1 MKRSMFGLKTAGVWY
16 ALAILVVVLVAL
28 SAAAGRP
35 FYLNPTNVANI
46 FDQTAWTGIVA
57 VAMTVLLIT
66 GNFDLSVG
74 SVAAFGGALTMLVLD
89 QLGAPVTM
97 ALVLLTGLVFG
108 VINGVLVQYVG
119 INAFIVTLGTMTTIR
134 GLVQILTDSRTVIA
148 QTTAQT
154 LTPIQNAVWPFS
166 NWLLLVLGLIL
177 LVLGGLAWMRRGA
190 GRGWG
195 GIVGLAAG
203 VVLVAIGLVFR
214 FSWDVTL
221 PVLYLVV
228 VTVAAYL
235 FLRFTVFGRRWYA
248 VGGNVEAA
256 KLSGIHTDRY
266 KIIGFCCTAMAASFI
281 GILYGA
287 EIKSVNPGT
296 LSGLEL
302 SVLAAA
308 ILGGTSL
315 NGGSGNPIKTVVG
328 ALILTTLTNGFNIL
342 NLGATYQQFVV
353 GLVII
358 GAAAIYTASRS
369 DTGKRSNRLGRQR
382 AAAASPTTAAAAPGD
397 GPAAGS
403 PG

>member
-16 ALAILVVVLVAL
+16 ALGVLVVVLVFL
-28 SAAAGRP
+28 SAVAGRP
-35 FYLNPTNVANI
+35 FYLNPTNLANI
-46 FDQTAWTGIVA
+46 LDQTAWTGIVA
-57 VAMTVLLIT
+57 VAMTMLLIT

-74 SVAAFGGALTMLVLD
+74 SVAAFAGAMTMLVLD
-89 QLGAPVTM
+89 QLGAPVTI
-97 ALVLLTGLVFG
+97 ALVFG
-108 VINGVLVQYVG
+108 VGMLFGLLNGVLVQYVG

-148 QTTAQT
+148 ERTSEL
-154 LTPIQNAVWPFS
+154 LTPIQNSTWAFS
-166 NWLLLVLGLIL
+166 NTLVLVLGAI
-177 LVLGGLAWMRRGA
+177 VLGFSVLSIVRNRTGRRSFGAIATAVIGGLMM
-190 GRGWG
+190 
-195 GIVGLAAG
+195 V
-203 VVLVAIGLVFR
+203 IGLVTS
-214 FSWDVTL
+214 FSWEMTM
-221 PVLYLVV
+221 PVLYLFV
-228 VTVAAYL
+228 VTLAAWL

-256 KLSGIHTDRY
+256 KLSGIHTNRY
-266 KIIGFCCTAMAASFI
+266 KIAGFVCTAVAASFI

-315 NGGSGNPIKTVVG
+315 NGGSGNPIKSVIG

-342 NLGATYQQFVV
+342 NLGATYQSFVV

-369 DTGKRSNRLGRQR
+369 DGGKKGGRLGRQR
-382 AAAASPTTAAAAPGD
+382 ATATA
-397 GPAAGS
+397 PAATTPAGGTD
-403 PG
+403 PQDRP

>member
-1 MKRSMFGLKTAGVWY
+1 MKRSTFGLKTAGVWY
-16 ALAILVVVLVAL
+16 ALSILVVVLVAL

-35 FYLNPTNVANI
+35 FYLNPTNVANVL
-46 FDQTAWTGIVA
+46 DQTAWTGIVA
-57 VAMTVLLIT
+57 VAMTMLLIT

-74 SVAAFGGALTMLVLD
+74 SVAAFGGAMTMLILD
-89 QLGAPVTM
+89 QAGAPVTI
-97 ALVLLTGLVFG
+97 ALVLLVGLIFGLV
-108 VINGVLVQYVG
+108 NGFLVQYVG

-134 GLVQILTDSRTVIA
+134 GLVQIITDSRTVIA
-148 QTTAQT
+148 ETTAQQ
-154 LTPIQNAVWPFS
+154 LTWLQNNTWPFS
-166 NWLLLVLGLIL
+166 NTLVLVIGLIL
-177 LVLGGLAWMRRGA
+177 LLLGGLSWYRRAA
-190 GRGWG
+190 GSRGPV
-195 GIVGLAAG
+195 GIVAMAVGAAC
-203 VVLVAIGLVFR
+203 VVIGLVFN
-214 FSWDVTL
+214 FSWEFTL
-221 PVLYLVV
+221 PVMYLLV
-228 VTVAAYL
+228 VTVVAYL
-235 FLRFTVFGRRWYA
+235 FLRYTVFGRRWYA

-256 KLSGIHTDRY
+256 KLSGIHTHRY
-266 KIIGFCCTAMAASFI
+266 KIAGFCCTAIAASFV

-296 LSGLEL
+296 LQGLEL

-369 DTGKRSNRLGRQR
+369 DGGRRSSRLGGRRSASQAGR
-382 AAAASPTTAAAAPGD
+382 ASSAGTPG
-397 GPAAGS
+397 
-403 PG
+403 